1 MSIYKFHYAILL
13 KFFSF
18 TFVSTSLKI
27 LVVRFSSIGDIVLT
41 SPVLRILK
49 SQKNIEVHFLTK
61 DEYTSILEKN
71 PYIEKIHVIKNSVA
85 EVKDQL
91 FKEKFD
97 YIIDLHNNLR
107 SQLLRSLKV
116 PIKRY
121 SKSNFKKFLYMFFG
135 INLLNNKHVVDR
147 YVDVLSFLNL
157 KNDDKGLDYFLPK
170 GSLVDYDVKQ
180 KYITWC
186 IGASKIQKQL
196 SVSQI
201 ATIANKLD
209 LPIILLGGKEQKEHG
224 DKIIQISNKARILNF
239 CGEVSI
245 NQSAYLIKNSQYLFT
260 NDTGLMHIAAAF
272 QKKIISFWGCT
283 KPDLGFYPYIEES
296 KSLMIVSKN
305 SKRQCSKHGGSC
317 KFSDDGCV
325 KMIDAEKILKRIKEF
340 IS

>member
-1 MSIYKFHYAILL
+1 M
-13 KFFSF
+13 
-18 TFVSTSLKI
+18 STSLKI

-61 DEYTSILEKN
+61 TEYALIVENN
-71 PYIEKIHVIKNSVA
+71 PYIDKTHVIKNSVA

-121 SKSNFKKFLYMFFG
+121 SKSNFKKFLYIFFG

-157 KNDDKGLDYFLPK
+157 KNDDKGLDYFISE

-196 SVSQI
+196 STSQI
-201 ATIANKLD
+201 VTIANKLD
-209 LPIILLGGKEQKEHG
+209 FPIILLGGKDEKEQG
-224 DKIIQISNKARILNF
+224 DKIIQICDKARILNL

-245 NQSAYLIKNSQYLFT
+245 NQSAYLIKHSQYLFT

-283 KPDLGFYPYIEES
+283 KPDLGFYPYIEAS

-305 SKRQCSKHGGSC
+305 SKKQCSKHGGSC
-317 KFSDDGCV
+317 KFSDDGCI
-325 KMIDAEKILKRIKEF
+325 KMIDAKKTLKRITEF

>member
-1 MSIYKFHYAILL
+1 M
-13 KFFSF
+13 
-18 TFVSTSLKI
+18 STSLKI

-61 DEYTSILEKN
+61 DEYTSILENN
-71 PYIEKIHVIKNSVA
+71 PYIDKIHVIKNSVA

-245 NQSAYLIKNSQYLFT
+245 NQSAYLIKHSQYLFT

>member
-1 MSIYKFHYAILL
+1 M
-13 KFFSF
+13 
-18 TFVSTSLKI
+18 STSLKI

-317 KFSDDGCV
+317 KFSDDGCI
-325 KMIDAEKILKRIKEF
+325 KMIDTEKILKRITEF

>member
-1 MSIYKFHYAILL
+1 M
-13 KFFSF
+13 
-18 TFVSTSLKI
+18 STSLKI

-61 DEYTSILEKN
+61 DEYTSILENN
-71 PYIEKIHVIKNSVA
+71 PYIDKIHVIKNSVA

-224 DKIIQISNKARILNF
+224 DKIIQISNKAGILNL

-245 NQSAYLIKNSQYLFT
+245 NQSAYLIKHSQYLFT

>member
-1 MSIYKFHYAILL
+1 M
-13 KFFSF
+13 
-18 TFVSTSLKI
+18 STSLKI

-61 DEYTSILEKN
+61 DEYTSILENN
-71 PYIEKIHVIKNSVA
+71 PYIDKIHVIKNSVA

-135 INLLNNKHVVDR
+135 INLLNNKHIVDR

-245 NQSAYLIKNSQYLFT
+245 NQSAYLIKHSQYLFT

-325 KMIDAEKILKRIKEF
+325 KMIDSEKILKRITEF

>member
-1 MSIYKFHYAILL
+1 M
-13 KFFSF
+13 
-18 TFVSTSLKI
+18 STSLKI

-61 DEYTSILEKN
+61 DEYTSILENN
-71 PYIEKIHVIKNSVA
+71 PYIDKIHVIKNSVA

-135 INLLNNKHVVDR
+135 INLLNNKHVVER

-245 NQSAYLIKNSQYLFT
+245 NQSAYLIKHSQYLFT

>member
-1 MSIYKFHYAILL
+1 M
-13 KFFSF
+13 
-18 TFVSTSLKI
+18 STSLKI

-61 DEYTSILEKN
+61 DEYTSILENN
-71 PYIEKIHVIKNSVA
+71 PYIDKIHVIKNSVA

-209 LPIILLGGKEQKEHG
+209 LPIILLGGKEQKEYG

-245 NQSAYLIKNSQYLFT
+245 NQSAYLIKHSQYLFT

-283 KPDLGFYPYIEES
+283 KPDLGFYPYIEAS

-305 SKRQCSKHGGSC
+305 SKKQCSKHGGSC
-317 KFSDDGCV
+317 KFSDDGCI
-325 KMIDAEKILKRIKEF
+325 KMIDAEKTLKKITEF

>member
-1 MSIYKFHYAILL
+1 
-13 KFFSF
+13 
-18 TFVSTSLKI
+18 VSTSLKI

-61 DEYTSILEKN
+61 DEYTSILEN
-71 PYIEKIHVIKNSVA
+71 NSYIDKIHVIKNSVA

-91 FKEKFD
+91 FKENFD

-157 KNDDKGLDYFLPK
+157 KNDDKGLDYFLPE

-201 ATIANKLD
+201 ATIANKLE
-209 LPIILLGGKEQKEHG
+209 LPIILLGGKEQKEYG
-224 DKIIQISNKARILNF
+224 DKIIQISNKAGVLNL

-245 NQSAYLIKNSQYLFT
+245 NQSAYLIKHSNYLFT
-260 NDTGLMHIAAAF
+260 NDTGLMHIGSAYN
-272 QKKIISFWGCT
+272 KKIISFWGCT
-283 KPDLGFYPYIEES
+283 KPHLGFYPYVDAS
-296 KSLMIVSKN
+296 NSLMIVSEK
-305 SKRQCSKHGGSC
+305 SERQCSKHGSSC
-317 KFSDDGCV
+317 RFTDQGCV
-325 KMIDAEKILKRIKEF
+325 KEIDSEEMINRIKKF

>member
-1 MSIYKFHYAILL
+1 M
-13 KFFSF
+13 
-18 TFVSTSLKI
+18 STSLKI

-61 DEYTSILEKN
+61 DEYTSILENN
-71 PYIEKIHVIKNSVA
+71 PYIDKIHVIKNSVA

-201 ATIANKLD
+201 ATIANKLE

-224 DKIIQISNKARILNF
+224 DKIIQISNKAGILNL

-245 NQSAYLIKNSQYLFT
+245 NQSAYLIKHSQYLFT

-317 KFSDDGCV
+317 KFSDDGCI
-325 KMIDAEKILKRIKEF
+325 KMIDAEKTLKRITEF

>member
-1 MSIYKFHYAILL
+1 
-13 KFFSF
+13 
-18 TFVSTSLKI
+18 VSTSLKI

-61 DEYTSILEKN
+61 DEYTSILENN
-71 PYIEKIHVIKNSVA
+71 PYIDKIHVIKNSVA

-245 NQSAYLIKNSQYLFT
+245 NQSAYLIKHSQYLFT

-283 KPDLGFYPYIEES
+283 KPNLGFYPYIEES

>member
-1 MSIYKFHYAILL
+1 M
-13 KFFSF
+13 
-18 TFVSTSLKI
+18 STSLKI

-61 DEYTSILEKN
+61 DEYTSILENN
-71 PYIEKIHVIKNSVA
+71 PYIDKIHVIKNSVA

-224 DKIIQISNKARILNF
+224 DKIIQISNKAGILNL

-245 NQSAYLIKNSQYLFT
+245 NQSAYLIKHSQYLFT

-317 KFSDDGCV
+317 KFSDDGCI
-325 KMIDAEKILKRIKEF
+325 KMIDAEKTLKRITEF

>member
-1 MSIYKFHYAILL
+1 
-13 KFFSF
+13 
-18 TFVSTSLKI
+18 
-27 LVVRFSSIGDIVLT
+27 
-41 SPVLRILK
+41 
-49 SQKNIEVHFLTK
+49 
-61 DEYTSILEKN
+61 
-71 PYIEKIHVIKNSVA
+71 
-85 EVKDQL
+85 
-91 FKEKFD
+91 
-97 YIIDLHNNLR
+97 
-107 SQLLRSLKV
+107 
-116 PIKRY
+116 
-121 SKSNFKKFLYMFFG
+121 MFFG

-157 KNDDKGLDYFLPK
+157 KNDDKGLDYFLPE

-201 ATIANKLD
+201 ATIANKLE
-209 LPIILLGGKEQKEHG
+209 LPIILLGGKEQKEYG
-224 DKIIQISNKARILNF
+224 DKIIQISNKAGVLNL

-245 NQSAYLIKNSQYLFT
+245 NQSAYLIKHSQYLFT

-283 KPDLGFYPYIEES
+283 KPDLGFYPYIEDS

-317 KFSDDGCV
+317 KFSDDGCI
-325 KMIDAEKILKRIKEF
+325 KMIDVEKTLKRITEF

>member
-1 MSIYKFHYAILL
+1 M
-13 KFFSF
+13 
-18 TFVSTSLKI
+18 STSLKI

-61 DEYTSILEKN
+61 DEYTSILENN
-71 PYIEKIHVIKNSVA
+71 PYIDKIHVIKNSVV
-85 EVKDQL
+85 EVKDKL

-147 YVDVLSFLNL
+147 YVDALSFLNL
-157 KNDDKGLDYFLPK
+157 KNDEKGLDYFIPE

-201 ATIANKLD
+201 AAIVNKLE

-224 DKIIQISNKARILNF
+224 DKIIQISNKAGILNL

-245 NQSAYLIKNSQYLFT
+245 NQSAYLIKHGQYLFT
-260 NDTGLMHIAAAF
+260 NDTGLMHIAAAL

-283 KPDLGFYPYIEES
+283 KPDLGFYPYIEAS

-317 KFSDDGCV
+317 KFSDDGCI
-325 KMIDAEKILKRIKEF
+325 KMIDTEKTLKRITEF

>member
-1 MSIYKFHYAILL
+1 
-13 KFFSF
+13 
-18 TFVSTSLKI
+18 VSTSLKI

-61 DEYTSILEKN
+61 DEYTSILENN
-71 PYIEKIHVIKNSVA
+71 PYIDKIHVIKNSVA

-135 INLLNNKHVVDR
+135 INLLNNKHVVER

-245 NQSAYLIKNSQYLFT
+245 NQSAYLIKHSQYLFT

>member
-1 MSIYKFHYAILL
+1 
-13 KFFSF
+13 
-18 TFVSTSLKI
+18 VSTSLKI

-201 ATIANKLD
+201 ATIANKLE

>member
-1 MSIYKFHYAILL
+1 M
-13 KFFSF
+13 
-18 TFVSTSLKI
+18 STSLKI

-61 DEYTSILEKN
+61 DEYTSILENN
-71 PYIEKIHVIKNSVA
+71 PYIDKIHVIKNSVA
-85 EVKDQL
+85 EVKNQL

-325 KMIDAEKILKRIKEF
+325 KMIDPEKILKRITEF

>member
-1 MSIYKFHYAILL
+1 M
-13 KFFSF
+13 
-18 TFVSTSLKI
+18 STSLKI

>member
-1 MSIYKFHYAILL
+1 M
-13 KFFSF
+13 
-18 TFVSTSLKI
+18 STSLKI

-61 DEYTSILEKN
+61 TEYALIVENN
-71 PYIEKIHVIKNSVA
+71 PYIDKIHVINNSVA
-85 EVKDQL
+85 EVKDKL

-121 SKSNFKKFLYMFFG
+121 SKSNFKKLLYMFFG

-147 YVDVLSFLNL
+147 YVDALSFLNL
-157 KNDDKGLDYFLPK
+157 KNDNKGLDYFIPE
-170 GSLVDYDVKQ
+170 GSLFDYDVKQ
-180 KYITWC
+180 NYITWC
-186 IGASKIQKQL
+186 IGASKIQKKL
-196 SVSQI
+196 SVNQI
-201 ATIANKLD
+201 ATIADKLE
-209 LPIILLGGKEQKEHG
+209 LPIILLGGKDEKEHG
-224 DKIIQISNKARILNF
+224 DKIIQISNKAIILNL

-245 NQSAYLIKNSQYLFT
+245 NQSAYLIKHSQYLFT

-305 SKRQCSKHGGSC
+305 SKRQCSKHGASC

-325 KMIDAEKILKRIKEF
+325 KMIDVEKILKRIKEF